1 MKKIGSV
8 LLYMMLLLLLASCGN
23 KDKENEH
30 KNHDME
36 ESKAQSQAASSKVKG
51 GSYIV
56 NLVNAKGD
64 KAGEATLTQTGD
76 GVKVEVNATGVKP
89 GEHGIHFHEKAKC
102 TPPDFK
108 SAGAHF
114 NPTEKKHGFLN
125 PKGPHVG
132 DIQNVKADKSGVVKD
147 EVLSNLVTLSED
159 SKNSLFANGGT
170 SLVIHDKA
178 DDYKTD
184 PSGNSGDRVL
194 CGVIKK

>member
-1 MKKIGSV
+1 MKKFASI
-8 LLYMMLLLLLASCGN
+8 LLFVMLVIVLASCGN
-23 KDKENEH
+23 KNKDDEH

-36 ESKAQSQAASSKVKG
+36 ESKAASQTASSKVKG

-56 NLVNAKGD
+56 NLIDSEGD
-64 KAGEATLTQTGD
+64 KAGEATLTQTAD
-76 GVKVEVNATGVKP
+76 GVKVEVNATGLKP
-89 GEHGIHFHEKAKC
+89 GEHGIHFHQEAIC

-108 SAGAHF
+108 SAGSHF

-132 DIQNVKADKSGVVKD
+132 DMQNVKANKSGVVQD
-147 EVLSNLVTLSED
+147 EVLSNLVTLLEGKS
-159 SKNSLFANGGT
+159 NSLFANGGT
-170 SLVIHDKA
+170 SLVIHDKP

-184 PSGNSGDRVL
+184 PAGNSGDRVL

>member
-1 MKKIGSV
+1 MKKLGTV
-8 LLYMMLLLLLASCGN
+8 LLYVVLVLLLASCGN
-23 KDKENEH
+23 KDKEHEH

-89 GEHGIHFHEKAKC
+89 GEHGIHFHENAKC
-102 TPPDFK
+102 TPPNFT

-170 SLVIHDKA
+170 SLVIHDMA